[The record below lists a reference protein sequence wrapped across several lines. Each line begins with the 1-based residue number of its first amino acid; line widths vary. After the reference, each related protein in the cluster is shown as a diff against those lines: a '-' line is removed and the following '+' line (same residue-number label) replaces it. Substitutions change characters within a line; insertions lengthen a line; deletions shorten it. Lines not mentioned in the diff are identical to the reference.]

1 MKTPKPPKHFPQR
14 HRLPCLAVGLA
25 LALTGCAGPQTQV
38 TLLTSENHI
47 KAPELQDKGLAFI
60 TSSSITGQEQ
70 DKQAMAMNFANVM
83 QRTRPQM
90 RIISQADTL
99 SAINRAGLS
108 NDYRK
113 MLEDY
118 AVTGILNRQAL
129 QDVARVTGVRYV
141 AQLKLSGFKQEAKG
155 RWSALGVRLVET
167 HLTVLRLFLQIW
179 DSEDGSIVWEGGSEL
194 TSAHD
199 AMSESTVTF
208 KSAIEE
214 AAQSLVA
221 RLPSAVASPS
231 SSPPAAA
238 SPASA
243 SAPR

>member
-1 MKTPKPPKHFPQR
+1 MIKTTPPWR
-14 HRLPCLAVGLA
+14 VLTRTIGAITLA
-25 LALTGCAGPQTQV
+25 LHLGGCAGPQTQV
-38 TLLTSENHI
+38 TLLTSENHL
-47 KAPELQDKGLAFI
+47 KARELQDKGVAFI

-83 QRTRPQM
+83 QRARPQM
-90 RIISQADTL
+90 RIVSQADTL

-108 NDYRK
+108 SEYRR

-118 AVTGILNRQAL
+118 AVTGILNRQVL

-141 AQLKLSGFKQEAKG
+141 AQLKLSGFKQEAKS
-155 RWSALGVRLVET
+155 RWSALGVRLIET

-214 AAQSLVA
+214 AAQNLVA
-221 RLPSAVASPS
+221 RLPGAVAAPS
-231 SSPPAAA
+231 SSRPDDA

-243 SAPR
+243 SESR